1 MSDSFFSARNH
12 FDPQIEAQKWDATS
26 CNLIVEAAT
35 RRLVKLSGP
44 IDASKQ
50 LQRVADICAGAY
62 VLPLDHWKKL
72 GAAPEPVATEQTAQ
86 EPEPQARRRWWHAA
100 VESRIIIFWSG
111 FVFGVFWEA
120 LWR

>member
-26 CNLIVEAAT
+26 CNLMVEAAT

-62 VLPLDHWKKL
+62 VLPLDHWEKL
-72 GAAPEPVATEQTAQ
+72 GAAPEPVAADQTSK
-86 EPEPQARRRWWHAA
+86 PQARHRWWHAA
-100 VESRIIIFWSG
+100 LESRFVIFWAG
-111 FVFGVFWEA
+111 FAFGVFWVEF
-120 LWR
+120 WR